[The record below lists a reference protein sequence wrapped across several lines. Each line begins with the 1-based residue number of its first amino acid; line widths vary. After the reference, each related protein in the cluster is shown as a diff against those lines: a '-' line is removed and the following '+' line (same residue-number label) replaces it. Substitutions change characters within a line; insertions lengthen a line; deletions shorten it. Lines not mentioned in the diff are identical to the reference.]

1 MTGIRGSAPGERR
14 GGRQKGTP
22 NKVNSDLKAMILGAL
37 DGAGGQ
43 DYLQRQAELNP
54 GSFLTLIGKVLPMQI
69 TGEGGGSLVIE
80 VVTGVPRDEEV
91 LTGVPRDGDAD
102 NE

>member
-1 MTGIRGSAPGERR
+1 MSGIRGSAPGERR

-22 NKVNSDLKAMILGAL
+22 NKVNTDLKAMILGAL
-37 DGAGGQ
+37 AGAGGQ

-54 GSFLTLIGKVLPMQI
+54 GAFLTLIGKVLPMQI
-69 TGEGGGSLVIE
+69 TGDGGGSLVIE
-80 VVTGVPRDEEV
+80 VVTGVPRDEDV